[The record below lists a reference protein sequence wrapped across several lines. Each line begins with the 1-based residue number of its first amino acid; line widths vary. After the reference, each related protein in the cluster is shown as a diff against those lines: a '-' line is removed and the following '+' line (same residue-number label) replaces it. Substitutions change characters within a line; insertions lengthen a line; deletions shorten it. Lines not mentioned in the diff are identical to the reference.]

1 MNPTDADRGDELFS
15 SLLAAYDEALAQ
27 GNASE
32 SSTPAPP
39 DLSPRLQRAQ
49 EFLARLEREWPR
61 AAPVAAQS
69 APYSAAPENA
79 KQFGRFEIRRELGR
93 GGCGVVYLAFDP
105 VLRRELALKFP
116 LPAVLVSPALR
127 QRFLREARAA
137 AGLDHPYLVAVY
149 EVDEG
154 PICYIA
160 SAYCEGPTLAAWLKD
175 HPGPV
180 PPKKAAML
188 IAAVADGIAHAH
200 ERNILHR
207 DLKPSNIL
215 LTPVQSQAGA
225 QALRDTVA
233 DWELPGAG
241 GNGGLEVI
249 PRVTDFGL
257 AKVMEADRQDDGSGC
272 KTRSGAIIGT
282 PQYMP
287 PEQAEGRHEKFGPTA
302 DVYSLGAILYEL
314 LTGQVPFTGKTD
326 VEILRR
332 IHSEEAAPPRRLRS
346 DVPRDLETIC
356 LKCLEKEPRKRY
368 PDAGA
373 LGQDLRRYLAK
384 RPIQA
389 RRTPRWERALKW
401 TRRHPVVA
409 TSCAISAGLLF
420 GLLIVSW
427 LLESVST
434 KYLALLA
441 HQESEKT
448 VLKNQQQETNYHNL
462 RQHYD
467 QDMHHLQGTWAVHHG
482 DQTLKILNT
491 YRPRDGWDDL
501 RGFVWYYWWRR
512 CQGEYFWLY
521 GHSGKINAV
530 AIDRQGA
537 VIASAST
544 DGAVKL
550 WDGVTGEFLTTLS
563 HGSSVCCVDF
573 SADGKTLAS
582 GSEDGSVHLWDVGSR
597 QQRTVPLVGHEGAV
611 QAVAFSPDGSALVSA
626 DARGALCEWDPTLAQ
641 KRVVAHRSTGFS
653 SMAFAPDGSVL
664 ATGGTDG
671 LIVLWEVSGLR
682 ERATLAG
689 VGGPVATMAFSP
701 DGKLLASA
709 AADAVALWDVAARRM
724 SDAIAWEGDVRSV
737 AFAPDG
743 KSLVVS
749 GQASGDPARAGLSK
763 RFRLEDRRVTAE
775 FHWNRGPINSS
786 AYAPDGQAIVLGGQ
800 TGIINVWR
808 PDAQTEPV
816 LLGNHT
822 DVRSLAF
829 APDGRW
835 LATAGDGDDDIQLWD
850 VASGHRGATLRGH
863 SGLVNCIAFSPDGKR
878 LASGGADHSVRL
890 WDVVKGIEVA
900 NWQAH
905 ADAVT
910 CLAWSSDGQ
919 KPWSSD
925 GQKLVTGGKDFVVKG
940 WDAASRELLKAMQ
953 GHRESVSSV
962 AFAPDG
968 LSVASASHDG
978 TIRLWDP
985 HLWRP
990 MAILP
995 REEGQ
1000 EPWSLAYSPD
1010 GKTLAV
1016 GTNDGAIQLWSVPR
1030 GDAKLWN
1037 VAEWKVRAVLR
1048 GHVQGVRSLAYSAD
1062 GISLASG
1069 GDDNTV
1075 RLWDPVTGQELLT
1088 LRDHQ
1093 ERVVSVAFAPD
1104 ARTLASAGADGAIY
1118 LHKGATDRE
1127 AGGTKK

>member
-32 SSTPAPP
+32 SAFPPPP

-69 APYSAAPENA
+69 APFAAAPEAA
-79 KQFGRFEIRRELGR
+79 KQFGRFQIRKELGR

-160 SAYCEGPTLAAWLKD
+160 SAYCEGPTLAAWLKE

-180 PPKKAAML
+180 PPRKAAML

-215 LTPVQSQAGA
+215 LTPVQSQAGS
-225 QALRDTVA
+225 QTLRDTVS

-241 GNGGLEVI
+241 VNGGLEVI

-257 AKVMEADRQDDGSGC
+257 AKVMETDRQADGSGC
-272 KTRSGAIIGT
+272 QTRSGAIIGT

-287 PEQAEGRHEKFGPTA
+287 PEQAEGRHEDFGPTA

-332 IHSEEAAPPRRLRS
+332 IHSEEAVPPRRLRS
-346 DVPRDLETIC
+346 DLPRDLETIC

-373 LGQDLRRYLAK
+373 LGQDLRRFLAK

-389 RRTPRWERALKW
+389 RRTPVWERALKW
-401 TRRHPVVA
+401 TRRHPLVA
-409 TSCAISAGLLF
+409 TSSAISAGLLF
-420 GLLIVSW
+420 CLLILSW
-427 LLESVST
+427 LLESLSA
-434 KYLALLA
+434 KYLALLE
-441 HQESEKT
+441 HQDPEKT
-448 VLKNQQQETNYHNL
+448 LLRIQQHETIYHNL
-462 RQHYD
+462 RQRYD
-467 QDMHHLQGTWAVHHG
+467 QDMHQLQAHWAVHRG
-482 DQTLKILNT
+482 DQTLKILNA
-491 YRPRDGWDDL
+491 YRPRESLDDL
-501 RGFVWYYWWRR
+501 RGFVWYYWWKR

-537 VIASAST
+537 VIASGST
-544 DGAVKL
+544 DGTVKL
-550 WDGVTGEFLTTLS
+550 WDGVTGEFLATLP
-563 HGSSVCCVDF
+563 HGASVGCVDF
-573 SADGKTLAS
+573 SADGELLAS
-582 GSEDGSVHLWDVGSR
+582 GSEDGSVRLWDVGR
-597 QQRTVPLVGHEGAV
+597 RHQRAVLVSHEGAV
-611 QAVAFSPDGSALVSA
+611 RAVAFSPDGSTLVSVGQRGALCQWDPVLARQQALSHRSTDLLCVAFSPDGSAL
-626 DARGALCEWDPTLAQ
+626 
-641 KRVVAHRSTGFS
+641 
-653 SMAFAPDGSVL
+653 
-664 ATGGTDG
+664 ATGGADG
-671 LIVLWEVSGLR
+671 SIVLWEVGGLR
-682 ERATLAG
+682 ERAILPDAR
-689 VGGPVATMAFSP
+689 GPVGSLAFSP

-709 AADAVALWDVAARRM
+709 AAGGVALWDVAARRV
-724 SDAIAWEGDVRSV
+724 SAPLAWEGEARSV

-743 KSLVVS
+743 KTLVVS
-749 GQASGDPARAGLSK
+749 GQTAGDAPRSGLSK
-763 RFRLEDRRVTAE
+763 RFRLEDRQIIAE
-775 FHWNRGPINSS
+775 FTWNRGPINSS
-786 AYAPDGQAIVLGGQ
+786 AFAPDGQAIVLGGES
-800 TGIINVWR
+800 GIINVWR
-808 PDAQTEPV
+808 PEAQTEPV
-816 LLGNHT
+816 LLGNHPN
-822 DVRSLAF
+822 VRSLTF
-829 APDGRW
+829 APNGRW
-835 LATAGDGDDDIQLWD
+835 LATAGDDDNAIQLWD

-863 SGLVNCIAFSPDGKR
+863 SGPVNCIAFSPDGNR
-878 LASGGADHSVRL
+878 LASGGDDHSVRL
-890 WDVVKGIEVA
+890 WDVVKEVEVA

-905 ADAVT
+905 ADSVT

-919 KPWSSD
+919 M
-925 GQKLVTGGKDFVVKG
+925 LVTGGKDFVVKG
-940 WDAASRELLKAMQ
+940 WDASSGKGRAALQ
-953 GHRESVSSV
+953 GHRAPPSGV
-962 AFAPDG
+962 AFLPGAP
-968 LSVASASHDG
+968 SVASASQDG
-978 TIRLWDP
+978 TVRLWDA

-990 MAILP
+990 MSVLP
-995 REEGQ
+995 REEVQ
-1000 EPWSLAYSPD
+1000 EAWSVAYSPD

-1016 GTNDGAIQLWSVPR
+1016 GTSDGAIFLWSVPR
-1030 GDAKLWN
+1030 VLWDVN
-1037 VAEWKVRAVLR
+1037 EWKMRAVLR
-1048 GHVQGVRSLAYSAD
+1048 GHVQGVRSLAFSAD

-1069 GDDNTV
+1069 GDDGTV

-1088 LRDHQ
+1088 LQDHQ
-1093 ERVVSVAFAPD
+1093 QKVVSVAFAPD
-1104 ARTLASAGADGAIY
+1104 ARTLASADADGAIY

-1127 AGGTKK
+1127 AGATKR